1 MNQDRTTGT
10 PRRLPVQKRSL
21 ERFERLLDACAELLD
36 EVGYSALTT
45 KEVARRAGVPIGT
58 LYQFFSDREGLVGA
72 LAARNL
78 ESFLGRVTERL
89 EREAPDG
96 VAGMVEVTV
105 DEFVAMRRTIT
116 GFGVV
121 DFGAVGHDHTLEP
134 GRDNNTAVA
143 GQLRALTASLT
154 GVEDDAEL
162 ELALRVAL
170 ECADGVLQ
178 LAFRSDP
185 QGDPQLIAECKRV
198 LNCYLSD
205 RLRIVTGRQQGLQR
219 MDLTRQTSTAPSA
232 DMAAEHRN
240 SEL

>member
-45 KEVARRAGVPIGT
+45 KEVARRADVPIGT

-96 VAGMVEVTV
+96 IAGMVEVTV

-121 DFGAVGHDHTLEP
+121 DFGAAGKDHTLEP

-178 LAFRSDP
+178 LAFRTHP
-185 QGDPQLIAECKRV
+185 QGDSQLIAECKRV
-198 LNCYLSD
+198 LNSYLND
-205 RLRIVTGRQQGLQR
+205 RLQALTLRQQVC
-219 MDLTRQTSTAPSA
+219 
-232 DMAAEHRN
+232 
-240 SEL
+240 

>member
-154 GVEDDAEL
+154 GVEDDADL

-205 RLRIVTGRQQGLQR
+205 RL
-219 MDLTRQTSTAPSA
+219 
-232 DMAAEHRN
+232 
-240 SEL
+240 